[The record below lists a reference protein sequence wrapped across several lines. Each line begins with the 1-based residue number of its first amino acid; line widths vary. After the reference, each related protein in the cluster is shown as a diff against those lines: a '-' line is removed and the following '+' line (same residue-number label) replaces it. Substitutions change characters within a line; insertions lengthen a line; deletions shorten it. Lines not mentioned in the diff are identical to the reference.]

1 MWEQL
6 IKQLKSKKLLT
17 LSLSA
22 TMILAMSFVTT
33 THANE
38 LNDQDELLAVEESGE
53 NKNSEILEQNET
65 LPDVE
70 TTELSQNE
78 DVSVQSSDDEVTAQ
92 ADEASG
98 SVQVGETV
106 DNLEKLADQSTVT
119 RYDDGWVKTR
129 TWDVPVNIE
138 INGKSQPFD
147 SSSWSHTMGGLEA
160 LESSKEAITYTFN
173 KPVNIVVDG
182 CQGTEL
188 QLIRRDMTSTY
199 GSWIFNA
206 PVTFTIK
213 NSNFDYI
220 QCMQV
225 YASGGEFYS
234 ERNKKWGVQMN
245 DTYTINV
252 ENCQKYSS
260 SSTGIEFIGGSK
272 KMTVRQSSADV
283 TKDEWKAGVQ
293 KGLNINLKN
302 TNVYSFTAGHYL
314 INCVDKTNPDF
325 FMNGDINVTLDNS
338 NVLGS
343 FNSSIGMMA
352 LKDSL
357 DINGKVNVK
366 CINGSQ
372 IRVFYANGA
381 TYTSAVAIGKVSGGV
396 TLTPAEGRSMTGLK
410 GASLLNLT
418 SRFDVTTTTEVPANG
433 MKLNL
438 VDQSKWNNGDI
449 LFTTSAMYVPS
460 LNGWIY
466 PKVDQDKV
474 TNNWTNPNYVIKYKE
489 TKETRNVNFG
499 GNIGT
504 RATDVYSQIWY
515 LERSVTVSYD
525 TDGGSAVNPETVLQG
540 NTVTEPTTTRDHATF
555 DGWYTDKT
563 YQTKWNFN
571 EPVNEDMTLYA
582 KWILNEQT
590 VKVET
595 NGGTKVEDIKVP
607 YGETIKEPTS
617 TKEGYTFDGW
627 YTDKELTTKW
637 DFKEVVK
644 ADMTLYAKWKENETP
659 VNPDEPS
666 TPGQPDKPENPSVP
680 ENPTVPEKPSNE
692 DKGSTEEI
700 VKPNTEK
707 KEEAKV
713 TSTNKTKKESKKVKT
728 GDQTNILYFM
738 LLTVVSLLMVL
749 ILIRQRFK
757 KSFK

>member
-1 MWEQL
+1 MV
-6 IKQLKSKKLLT
+6 K
-17 LSLSA
+17 
-22 TMILAMSFVTT
+22 
-33 THANE
+33 
-38 LNDQDELLAVEESGE
+38 D
-53 NKNSEILEQNET
+53 KN
-65 LPDVE
+65 
-70 TTELSQNE
+70 
-78 DVSVQSSDDEVTAQ
+78 
-92 ADEASG
+92 
-98 SVQVGETV
+98 
-106 DNLEKLADQSTVT
+106 
-119 RYDDGWVKTR
+119 
-129 TWDVPVNIE
+129 VNIE
-138 INGKSQPFD
+138 INGKSEPFE
-147 SSSWSHTMGGLEA
+147 SSSWDYTMGGLEA
-160 LESSKEAITYTFN
+160 LEAGKEAITYIFN

-234 ERNKKWGVQMN
+234 GRNKKWGVQMN
-245 DTYTINV
+245 DIYTINV
-252 ENCQKYSS
+252 ENCQKYS

-283 TKDEWKAGVQ
+283 TKDEWKTGVQ

-302 TNVYSFTAGHYL
+302 TDVYSFTAGHYL

-325 FMNGDINVTLDNS
+325 FMKGDINVTLDNS
-338 NVLGS
+338 NVLES

-352 LKDSL
+352 MQDSL

-381 TYTSAVAIGKVSGGV
+381 TYTPAVAIGKVSGGV
-396 TLTPAEGRSMTGLK
+396 TLTPAEGSSMTGLK
-410 GASLLNLT
+410 GANLLNLT
-418 SRFDVTTTTEVPANG
+418 SRLDVTTTTEVPTNG

-449 LFTTSAMYVPS
+449 LFTTTAMYVPS
-460 LNGWIY
+460 LNGWPY
-466 PKVDQDKV
+466 PKVDQNKV

-499 GNIGT
+499 VNIGT

-515 LERSVTVSYD
+515 LEKSVTVSYD

-607 YGETIKEPTS
+607 YGETINEPTS

-627 YTDKELTTKW
+627 YTDKTYQTKW
-637 DFKEVVK
+637 DFKNAVK
-644 ADMTLYAKWKENETP
+644 ADMTLYAKWKENETS

-666 TPGQPDKPENPSVP
+666 TPGQPDKPENSS
-680 ENPTVPEKPSNE
+680 VPEKPSNE
-692 DKGSTEEI
+692 NKGSTEEI

-749 ILIRQRFK
+749 ILVRQRFK

>member
-1 MWEQL
+1 M
-6 IKQLKSKKLLT
+6 KQLKSKKLLT

-53 NKNSEILEQNET
+53 NKNSEILEQNEI
-65 LPDVE
+65 LPDAE
-70 TTELSQNE
+70 TTALSQNE
-78 DVSVQSSDDEVTAQ
+78 DVSVQSSDDEVTTQ

-106 DNLEKLADQSTVT
+106 DNLKKLADQSTVT

-138 INGKSQPFD
+138 INGKSEPFD

-188 QLIRRDMTSTY
+188 QLIRRDMSSTY

-225 YASGGEFYS
+225 YASGGEFYA

-283 TKDEWKAGVQ
+283 TKDEWKTGVQ

-352 LKDSL
+352 MKDSL

-372 IRVFYANGA
+372 IRVFYADGA
-381 TYTSAVAIGKVSGGV
+381 TYTSSVAIGKVSGGV
-396 TLTPAEGRSMTGLK
+396 TLTPAEGTSMTGLK
-410 GASLLNLT
+410 GASLVNLT
-418 SRFDVTTTTEVPANG
+418 SRFDVTTTTEVPTNG

-449 LFTTSAMYVPS
+449 LFTTTAMYIPS
-460 LNGWIY
+460 LNGWVY

-607 YGETIKEPTS
+607 YGKTIKEPTS

-637 DFKEVVK
+637 NFKEVVK
-644 ADMTLYAKWKENETP
+644 ADMTLYAKWVENETP
-659 VNPDEPS
+659 VSPDKPS
-666 TPGQPDKPENPSVP
+666 TPEQPEKP
-680 ENPTVPEKPSNE
+680 ENPTVPEKPSDE
-692 DKGSTEEI
+692 DKGSTEET

-713 TSTNKTKKESKKVKT
+713 TSTKKESKKVKT

>member
-1 MWEQL
+1 M
-6 IKQLKSKKLLT
+6 KQLKSKKLLT

-53 NKNSEILEQNET
+53 NKNSEILEQNEI

-78 DVSVQSSDDEVTAQ
+78 DVSVQSSDDEVTTQ
-92 ADEASG
+92 VDEASG
-98 SVQVGETV
+98 SMQVGETV

-138 INGKSQPFD
+138 INGKSQPYD

-160 LESSKEAITYTFN
+160 LEAGKEAITYTFN
-173 KPVNIVVDG
+173 KPVNIVVDR

-234 ERNKKWGVQMN
+234 ELNKKWGVQMN

-272 KMTVRQSSADV
+272 KMTVRSSSADV
-283 TKDEWKAGVQ
+283 TKDEWKTGVQ

-352 LKDSL
+352 MQDSL

-381 TYTSAVAIGKVSGGV
+381 TYSPKATIGKVSGGV
-396 TLTPAEGRSMTGLK
+396 TLTPAEGSSMTGLK
-410 GASLLNLT
+410 GASLINLT
-418 SRFDVTTTTEVPANG
+418 SRLDVTTTTEVPTNG

-474 TNNWTNPNYVIKYKE
+474 TN
-489 TKETRNVNFG
+489 
-499 GNIGT
+499 
-504 RATDVYSQIWY
+504 S
-515 LERSVTVSYD
+515 
-525 TDGGSAVNPETVLQG
+525 GSG
-540 NTVTEPTTTRDHATF
+540 
-555 DGWYTDKT
+555 
-563 YQTKWNFN
+563 
-571 EPVNEDMTLYA
+571 
-582 KWILNEQT
+582 
-590 VKVET
+590 
-595 NGGTKVEDIKVP
+595 
-607 YGETIKEPTS
+607 
-617 TKEGYTFDGW
+617 
-627 YTDKELTTKW
+627 
-637 DFKEVVK
+637 
-644 ADMTLYAKWKENETP
+644 
-659 VNPDEPS
+659 
-666 TPGQPDKPENPSVP
+666 
-680 ENPTVPEKPSNE
+680 
-692 DKGSTEEI
+692 
-700 VKPNTEK
+700 
-707 KEEAKV
+707 
-713 TSTNKTKKESKKVKT
+713 
-728 GDQTNILYFM
+728 
-738 LLTVVSLLMVL
+738 
-749 ILIRQRFK
+749 
-757 KSFK
+757 

>member
-53 NKNSEILEQNET
+53 NKNSEILEQNEI

-78 DVSVQSSDDEVTAQ
+78 DVSVQSSDDEVTTQ

-98 SVQVGETV
+98 SMQVGETV

-138 INGKSQPFD
+138 INGKSQPYD

-160 LESSKEAITYTFN
+160 LEAGKEAITYTFN

-234 ERNKKWGVQMN
+234 ELNKKWGVQMN

-272 KMTVRQSSADV
+272 KMTVRSSSADV
-283 TKDEWKAGVQ
+283 TKDEWKTGVQ

-302 TNVYSFTAGHYL
+302 TDVYSFTAGHYL

-338 NVLGS
+338 NILGS

-352 LKDSL
+352 MQDSL
-357 DINGKVNVK
+357 DINGKINVK
-366 CINGSQ
+366 CINGSE

-410 GASLLNLT
+410 GANLLNLT
-418 SRFDVTTTTEVPANG
+418 SRFDVTTTTEVPTNG
-433 MKLNL
+433 MKLKL

-449 LFTTSAMYVPS
+449 LFTTTAMYVPS

-504 RATDVYSQIWY
+504 RATDVYAQIWY

-525 TDGGSAVNPETVLQG
+525 TDGGSAVNPETVVQG
-540 NTVTEPTTTRDHATF
+540 NTVTEPTTTKNHA
-555 DGWYTDKT
+555 
-563 YQTKWNFN
+563 
-571 EPVNEDMTLYA
+571 
-582 KWILNEQT
+582 
-590 VKVET
+590 
-595 NGGTKVEDIKVP
+595 
-607 YGETIKEPTS
+607 
-617 TKEGYTFDGW
+617 TFDGW

-666 TPGQPDKPENPSVP
+666 TPGQPDKPENSSVP

-749 ILIRQRFK
+749 ILVRQRFK

>member
-1 MWEQL
+1 MV
-6 IKQLKSKKLLT
+6 K
-17 LSLSA
+17 
-22 TMILAMSFVTT
+22 
-33 THANE
+33 
-38 LNDQDELLAVEESGE
+38 D
-53 NKNSEILEQNET
+53 KN
-65 LPDVE
+65 
-70 TTELSQNE
+70 
-78 DVSVQSSDDEVTAQ
+78 
-92 ADEASG
+92 
-98 SVQVGETV
+98 
-106 DNLEKLADQSTVT
+106 
-119 RYDDGWVKTR
+119 
-129 TWDVPVNIE
+129 VNIE
-138 INGKSQPFD
+138 INGKSEPFE
-147 SSSWSHTMGGLEA
+147 SSSWDYTMGGLEA
-160 LESSKEAITYTFN
+160 LEAGKEAITYIFN

-234 ERNKKWGVQMN
+234 GRNKKWGVQMN
-245 DTYTINV
+245 DIYTINV
-252 ENCQKYSS
+252 ENCQKYS

-283 TKDEWKAGVQ
+283 TKDEWKTGVQ

-302 TNVYSFTAGHYL
+302 TDVYSFTAGHYL

-325 FMNGDINVTLDNS
+325 FMKGDINVTLDNS
-338 NVLGS
+338 NVLES

-352 LKDSL
+352 MQDSL

-381 TYTSAVAIGKVSGGV
+381 TYTPAVAIGKVSGGV
-396 TLTPAEGRSMTGLK
+396 TLTPAEGSSMTGLK
-410 GASLLNLT
+410 GANLLNLT
-418 SRFDVTTTTEVPANG
+418 SRLDVTTTTEVPTNG

-449 LFTTSAMYVPS
+449 LFTTTAMYVPS
-460 LNGWIY
+460 LNGWPY
-466 PKVDQDKV
+466 PKVDQNKV

-499 GNIGT
+499 VNIGT

-515 LERSVTVSYD
+515 LEKSVTVSYD

-595 NGGTKVEDIKVP
+595 NGETINEPTSTKEGYTFDGWYTDKELTTKWDFKEVVKADMTLYAKWILNEQTVKVETNGGTKVEDIKVP

-644 ADMTLYAKWKENETP
+644 ADMTLYAKWILNEQTVKVETNGGTKVEDIKVPYGETINEPTSTKEGYTFDGWYTDKTYQTKWDFKNAVKADMTLYAKWKENETS

-666 TPGQPDKPENPSVP
+666 TPGQPDKPENSS
-680 ENPTVPEKPSNE
+680 VPEKPSNE
-692 DKGSTEEI
+692 NKGSTEEI

-749 ILIRQRFK
+749 ILVRQRFK

>member
-1 MWEQL
+1 
-6 IKQLKSKKLLT
+6 
-17 LSLSA
+17 
-22 TMILAMSFVTT
+22 
-33 THANE
+33 
-38 LNDQDELLAVEESGE
+38 
-53 NKNSEILEQNET
+53 
-65 LPDVE
+65 
-70 TTELSQNE
+70 
-78 DVSVQSSDDEVTAQ
+78 
-92 ADEASG
+92 
-98 SVQVGETV
+98 
-106 DNLEKLADQSTVT
+106 
-119 RYDDGWVKTR
+119 
-129 TWDVPVNIE
+129 
-138 INGKSQPFD
+138 
-147 SSSWSHTMGGLEA
+147 
-160 LESSKEAITYTFN
+160 
-173 KPVNIVVDG
+173 
-182 CQGTEL
+182 
-188 QLIRRDMTSTY
+188 
-199 GSWIFNA
+199 
-206 PVTFTIK
+206 
-213 NSNFDYI
+213 
-220 QCMQV
+220 
-225 YASGGEFYS
+225 
-234 ERNKKWGVQMN
+234 MN

-272 KMTVRQSSADV
+272 KMTVRSSSADV
-283 TKDEWKAGVQ
+283 TKDEWKTGVQ

-302 TNVYSFTAGHYL
+302 TDVYSFTAGHYL

-338 NVLGS
+338 NILGS

-352 LKDSL
+352 MKDSL

-381 TYTSAVAIGKVSGGV
+381 TYTSSVAIGKVSGGV
-396 TLTPAEGRSMTGLK
+396 TLTPAEGRSMTRLK
-410 GASLLNLT
+410 GASLINLT
-418 SRFDVTTTTEVPANG
+418 SRFDVTTTTEVPTNG

-438 VDQSKWNNGDI
+438 VDQSKWNNADI
-449 LFTTSAMYVPS
+449 LFTTSAMYVSS
-460 LNGWIY
+460 LNGWVY

-504 RATDVYSQIWY
+504 RATDVYAQIWY
-515 LERSVTVSYD
+515 LEKSVTVSYD
-525 TDGGSAVNPETVLQG
+525 TDGGSAVNPETVVQG
-540 NTVTEPTTTRDHATF
+540 NTVTEPTTTRNHA
-555 DGWYTDKT
+555 
-563 YQTKWNFN
+563 
-571 EPVNEDMTLYA
+571 
-582 KWILNEQT
+582 
-590 VKVET
+590 
-595 NGGTKVEDIKVP
+595 
-607 YGETIKEPTS
+607 
-617 TKEGYTFDGW
+617 TFDGW

-659 VNPDEPS
+659 VNPDEPN
-666 TPGQPDKPENPSVP
+666 TPGQPDKPENSSVP

-692 DKGSTEEI
+692 NKGSTEET

-713 TSTNKTKKESKKVKT
+713 ISTNKTKKESKKVKT